1 MKRLFLIS
9 LTLILLCAL
18 ALPAMAEENVPTEE
32 TTAEGERITEPEEGT
47 GTEGANGIVEWFKA
61 HFNDVISIVTL
72 IVAAVIAFINKS
84 GLMPMMKSGFAST
97 FKRQDDS
104 TKALTDATG
113 KAVAVA
119 EDTNAKIE
127 EARAELM
134 KATVA
139 AYESA
144 KQYTELRSDLLKQ
157 EAANKTQAQMTK
169 EVADMVYAIVL
180 ASSAPEYVREKVVKA
195 HESIVAQN
203 AAIEAGEA
211 SAVEV

>member
-1 MKRLFLIS
+1 MKKLFLIS
-9 LTLILLCAL
+9 LILILLFAL
-18 ALPAMAEENVPTEE
+18 ALPAMAEETAPAGE
-32 TTAEGERITEPEEGT
+32 TTAEGEETTATEEGT
-47 GTEGANGIVEWFKA
+47 EGTNGIVKWFQE
-61 HFNDVISIVTL
+61 HFSDVISVVTL

-104 TKALTDATG
+104 TKVLTDATG
-113 KAVAVA
+113 KAVSVA

-134 KATVA
+134 KATEA

-144 KQYTELRSDLLKQ
+144 KQYAELRADLMKQ

-180 ASSAPEYVREKVVKA
+180 SSSAPEYVREKVVKV
-195 HESIVAQN
+195 HEAIVAQN

>member
-9 LTLILLCAL
+9 LILILLCAL
-18 ALPAMAEENVPTEE
+18 ALPAMAEETAPAGE
-32 TTAEGERITEPEEGT
+32 TTAEGEETTATEEGT
-47 GTEGANGIVEWFKA
+47 EGTNGIVEWFKV
-61 HFNDVISIVTL
+61 HFSDIISVVTL

-97 FKRQDDS
+97 FKRQEDS

-113 KAVAVA
+113 KAVSVA

-134 KATVA
+134 KATEA

-144 KQYTELRSDLLKQ
+144 KQYTELRADLMKQ

-180 ASSAPEYVREKVVKA
+180 SSSAPEYVREKVVKA
-195 HESIVAQN
+195 HEAIVAQN
-203 AAIEAGEA
+203 ADIEAGEA